1 MKKAIAI
8 LTVMMLLYC
17 VTALAEESEDGARY
31 AGIDP
36 WGNPLSIT
44 LTSEEVLS
52 GVWSENFNGE
62 LFTQAFENAQ
72 EGFTM
77 EGPLDGS
84 DSITCR
90 YTGTMAL
97 DGDVLTVTFTD
108 GEMTEESTEGGSTS
122 YHVAALEEDQRA
134 VKLVLAVQGD

>member
-17 VTALAEESEDGARY
+17 VTALAEESVDGARY
-31 AGIDP
+31 EGVDP

-44 LTSEEVLS
+44 LTSEDVLS
-52 GVWSENFNGE
+52 GVWREDFNGE
-62 LFTQAFENAQ
+62 LFTQTFDNAQ
-72 EGFTM
+72 EGFAV

-84 DSITCR
+84 GSITCC

-134 VKLVLAVQGD
+134 VKLVLTVQDD

>member
-1 MKKAIAI
+1 MKKVIAI
-8 LTVMMLLYC
+8 LTIMMLLYC
-17 VTALAEESEDGARY
+17 VTALAEEPVDGARY

-62 LFTQAFENAQ
+62 LFTQAFDNVQ
-72 EGFTM
+72 EGFAL

-84 DSITCR
+84 DSIICR
-90 YTGTMAL
+90 YAGTMAL

-108 GEMTEESTEGGSTS
+108 RRNDRS
-122 YHVAALEEDQRA
+122 QP
-134 VKLVLAVQGD
+134 